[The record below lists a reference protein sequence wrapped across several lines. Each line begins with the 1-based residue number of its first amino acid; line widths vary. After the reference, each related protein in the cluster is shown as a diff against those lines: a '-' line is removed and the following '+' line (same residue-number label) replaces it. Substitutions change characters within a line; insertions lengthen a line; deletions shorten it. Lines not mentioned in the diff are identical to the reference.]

1 MMRFIAILKDSF
13 REAVDGFVIYVM
25 LALSALMIIIVGS
38 MSYTPAAPPEAFDS
52 IVKNFNLVFP
62 DKGRS
67 RVFTGSSNN
76 YIASDV
82 QAAGGG
88 YQLRLTVIAMG
99 KMTTGDVKGQQVPER
114 SQGDTFREAV
124 AGWAKPANK
133 VGEAEVGDAKGKGEK
148 KKGGRKV
155 EFGVQSA
162 TAEEQKA
169 VTDERMEEFL
179 KSQFTMHAGMDSTV
193 KRVKSGVDEPSY
205 AFEVTTTGGSSVRGW
220 PHTLKIFFGSVT
232 ISRDAPLGAVLF
244 LIEDQIING
253 VGSGLALLISLIIT
267 SFFIPNML
275 RKGSIDLLVSKPIG
289 RSQLLIYK
297 YVGGL
302 TFIFLLSTI
311 TIGGVWLAIAVRSG
325 HWDPTFLVVIPILT
339 FTFAILYAV
348 STLVA
353 VFTRSPIAAMLIS
366 LGFAVFL
373 YIVGFI
379 KTIFDRQKI
388 EGSDNIPEW
397 AYTLVDTINNVLP
410 RYKDL
415 DKLTSKLIGEGTLT
429 PGESRMF
436 GIAQIDYP
444 SWGGTFGVSLGFI
457 AIMMALS
464 CWRFSKRDY

>member
-1 MMRFIAILKDSF
+1 MPLTEHGEDEARELSTCLNAIVLDQVFSSPRQRAK
-13 REAVDGFVIYVM
+13 RTCE
-25 LALSALMIIIVGS
+25 LALGVVPNICEDEWRLMHHLEIH
-38 MSYTPAAPPEAFDS
+38 T
-52 IVKNFNLVFP
+52 
-62 DKGRS
+62 R
-67 RVFTGSSNN
+67 R
-76 YIASDV
+76 
-82 QAAGGG
+82 
-88 YQLRLTVIAMG
+88 QL
-99 KMTTGDVKGQQVPER
+99 
-114 SQGDTFREAV
+114 
-124 AGWAKPANK
+124 
-133 VGEAEVGDAKGKGEK
+133 
-148 KKGGRKV
+148 
-155 EFGVQSA
+155 
-162 TAEEQKA
+162 
-169 VTDERMEEFL
+169 EEFL

-193 KRVKSGVDEPSY
+193 KRVKAGVEEPNY
-205 AFEVTTTGGSSVRGW
+205 AFEVTTSGGSSVRGW